1 MVIKSLLSK
10 TDFVLTDGKTLS
22 VIESGPEEATKQ
34 QEIMAYENP
43 GQPIYLLMLAS
54 VAVVT
59 KKDAKAI
66 KKALQATAAKIDT
79 SHEHLEPVSPLSKSV
94 AKRINAQKGNNNV
107 H

>member
-1 MVIKSLLSK
+1 MAIKSLLSK

-22 VIESGPEEATKQ
+22 VIEGGPEEATKQ

-54 VAVVT
+54 VALVT

-66 KKALQATAAKIDT
+66 KKALKAAPVATQDAANDC
-79 SHEHLEPVSPLSKSV
+79 
-94 AKRINAQKGNNNV
+94 
-107 H
+107 